1 MSSNGLQAWQVPGL
15 SPVHWCELQEFDC
28 RPTDRAGIVAQQV
41 DLPLVWSASAAEQY
55 EIGSHILHDI
65 SSTDAG
71 PLPNFLKPHGYKTRA
86 RYFARLNDVAVFPAS
101 GMVMPRPGEIL
112 TDSAQPIRWVSPR
125 LQHVRGIV
133 AMGEDIGFD
142 PGAVAGVR
150 YIEAPVMLFC
160 HFAHQ
165 VYGHW
170 LMDCLPAILRLRC
183 ELLASGRRL
192 LAPRLLPW
200 QRASLERIGLG
211 SLVEEIDDELV
222 LVRDLLFPSHIDTS
236 AAGAPS
242 ATIAETF
249 AALAAGCP
257 ATHAQEPRLV
267 YVSRQNQGPKR
278 KMINEDAL
286 VAAL

>member
-1 MSSNGLQAWQVPGL
+1 M
-15 SPVHWCELQEFDC
+15 D
-28 RPTDRAGIVAQQV
+28 
-41 DLPLVWSASAAEQY
+41 
-55 EIGSHILHDI
+55 
-65 SSTDAG
+65 
-71 PLPNFLKPHGYKTRA
+71 
-86 RYFARLNDVAVFPAS
+86 
-101 GMVMPRPGEIL
+101 
-112 TDSAQPIRWVSPR
+112 
-125 LQHVRGIV
+125 
-133 AMGEDIGFD
+133 EDIGFD
-142 PGAVAGVR
+142 HGAVAGIR
-150 YIEAPVMLFC
+150 YIEAPAMLFC

-170 LMDCLPAILRLRC
+170 LMDCLPAILRLRR

-222 LVRDLLFPSHIDTS
+222 LARDLLFPSHIDTS

-286 VAAL
+286 VAALEGIGYRAARPERLSLDDQIGLFASAAAVIGPHGSGLANIGFCRPGCLVVDLLLSSVPDPWICRLSAVLGQSYAYHISRSEPMTRLDEGGNRVSNLSAQYSVDIGAVLALAAAVKQRVKEVHSRH